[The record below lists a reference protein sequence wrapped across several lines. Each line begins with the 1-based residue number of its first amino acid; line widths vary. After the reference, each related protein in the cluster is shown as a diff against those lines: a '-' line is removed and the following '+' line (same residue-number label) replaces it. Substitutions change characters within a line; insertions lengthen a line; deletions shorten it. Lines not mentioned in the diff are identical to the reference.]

1 MGRKKKTQDW
11 TSLTQE
17 DVVDRCAQKKFND
30 RQQRAKSSMDMRT
43 KNHDIFSKISHM
55 QNIYPL
61 SGNEW
66 SEGSTQA
73 IKRKI
78 RAQTIQRVPD
88 GEIVTQFD
96 KNSIEQIEIEFIFK
110 HKILT
115 SEYDGKDM
123 LKNIWRAFNYS
134 YDYGFACVRSGFEKD
149 LDGRITALKTNMS
162 EVNRLK
168 TDILNLIN
176 DEILAL
182 DTSDIGIPLGSL
194 FLPELFSG
202 KGPAIPVRILS
213 IRNSDATFS
222 SKFSQAGIN
231 QTLHQLT
238 MIVSADV
245 AVLVLGQTSSFTVN
259 SEVVVAETVIV
270 GDVPSTFLQTGG
282 NYESKR

>member
-1 MGRKKKTQDW
+1 MRRRIRRLLQLLLVLLAAVFLAFLMLRSRYRDVIRDLAETQVKNT
-11 TSLTQE
+11 TSDLTNDAIAKQIA
-17 DVVDRCAQKKFND
+17 DGVIQCDR
-30 RQQRAKSSMDMRT
+30 
-43 KNHDIFSKISHM
+43 
-55 QNIYPL
+55 
-61 SGNEW
+61 
-66 SEGSTQA
+66 
-73 IKRKI
+73 
-78 RAQTIQRVPD
+78 
-88 GEIVTQFD
+88 IV
-96 KNSIEQIEIEFIFK
+96 
-110 HKILT
+110 
-115 SEYDGKDM
+115 Y
-123 LKNIWRAFNYS
+123 
-134 YDYGFACVRSGFEKD
+134 FEKD

-238 MIVSADV
+238 MIVSVDV